1 MIPILYDQ
9 NETEFL
15 TNGLGRLSDAISCYT
30 EETRNGEYALSMVYP
45 LEGIH
50 FADISIG
57 RLILASVGNGQ
68 QTQPFRISEIK
79 RTLDGKKAE
88 IYAPHISYDLN
99 KMVALPF
106 SASSAAGAFAA
117 LESAI
122 QGNTHF
128 TFSTDK
134 TVDSAYA
141 LTKPMSVR
149 AVLGGTEGSFTDVYG
164 QIEYQF
170 DRFKVVGNLNRGA
183 DRGVTIRYGKN
194 LTKLE
199 NSDIEDS
206 VYTAII
212 PYVTYRDASSAEKS
226 IVGDMIKTDAFDSA
240 LPKIKSI
247 DLSSKWTD
255 TENEPTA
262 EQVTDLGK
270 AYLEQE
276 KDLSEISKSIKVSY
290 IDLSKTE
297 EYKGRA
303 ILEEVRL
310 CDTVHVRFDALGVNA
325 TAKAVKI
332 KYNVLLDRVEEVE
345 LGSAANNLSSTL
357 KSAITQATADLPTT
371 SDMEAAQRHA
381 AELITGGL
389 GGVIYVRRNA
399 NGQPI
404 EIDICSALADG
415 SLPASYKEAT
425 NGIWR
430 WNANGLAYF
439 DKYTDD
445 PYTADT
451 PIAITADGAI
461 NASLITTGEL
471 MAGLIKTGIIKAKNG
486 LSYWDLDKAIFANKS
501 NNGAEVLLSNGCV
514 NLALGST
521 TNSSTFV
528 GSIRGQVGTSD
539 ESKMSVGINA
549 IPGSEGVQ
557 LGVYQSDESRASY
570 YALRVKKNETSSY
583 ARRVDID
590 NNSVLRPFDVRTE
603 GSFYIVD
610 VDSSDNESV
619 YGELWNATNG
629 DKLFTIEAE
638 WASGGWVLAHSNA
651 GDKSTYYDIKY
662 LKSDDKIH
670 FYRECVFENGYDVD
684 IPFMTAAGREAKIH
698 VSNGIITGWDYTS

>member
-57 RLILASVGNGQ
+57 RLILASVGDGQ

-170 DRFKVVGNLNRGA
+170 DRFKAIGNLNRGA

-255 TENEPTA
+255 TGNEPTA

-371 SDMEAAQRHA
+371 SEMEAAQRHA

-471 MAGLIKTGIIKAKNG
+471 MAGLIKAGVLSDKAGNFYLDMESGNLRMKNG
-486 LSYWDLDKAIFANKS
+486 TFEGTIKGSTITGAHITGALMEGSTARFGSGNLHTTLSYGPSAGFGGHNALLISGNDRVAI
-501 NNGAEVLLSNGCV
+501 E
-514 NLALGST
+514 ST
-521 TNSSTFV
+521 QYQVRMTGRSV
-528 GSIRGQVGTSD
+528 HVGTEND
-539 ESKMSVGINA
+539 MPE
-549 IPGSEGVQ
+549 
-557 LGVYQSDESRASY
+557 AS
-570 YALRVKKNETSSY
+570 
-583 ARRVDID
+583 I
-590 NNSVLRPFDVRTE
+590 
-603 GSFYIVD
+603 YIGP
-610 VDSSDNESV
+610 S
-619 YGELWNATNG
+619 
-629 DKLFTIEAE
+629 
-638 WASGGWVLAHSNA
+638 ASGGNKIEMNGNVRVLD
-651 GDKSTYYDIKY
+651 GRLLGYVSTANTEELQLWAFESSGHKY
-662 LKSDDKIH
+662 VSVYKDDSY
-670 FYRECVFENGYDVD
+670 F
-684 IPFMTAAGREAKIH
+684 GRIQL
-698 VSNGIITGWDYTS
+698 S

>member
-45 LEGIH
+45 LEGIR

-57 RLILASVGNGQ
+57 RLILASVGDGQ

-371 SDMEAAQRHA
+371 SEMEAAQRHA

-430 WNANGLAYF
+430 WNANGLAHF

-461 NASLITTGEL
+461 NASLITTG
-471 MAGLIKTGIIKAKNG
+471 T
-486 LSYWDLDKAIFANKS
+486 
-501 NNGAEVLLSNGCV
+501 
-514 NLALGST
+514 
-521 TNSSTFV
+521 
-528 GSIRGQVGTSD
+528 
-539 ESKMSVGINA
+539 INA
-549 IPGSEGVQ
+549 IDITGSHITGSHIT
-557 LGVYQSDESRASY
+557 G
-570 YALRVKKNETSSY
+570 ALM
-583 ARRVDID
+583 
-590 NNSVLRPFDVRTE
+590 E
-603 GSFYIVD
+603 GSTARFGSGNLHTTLSYGPSAGFDGHNALLISGNDRVAIESTQYQVRVTGRSVHVGTENNMPEASIYIGP
-610 VDSSDNESV
+610 S
-619 YGELWNATNG
+619 
-629 DKLFTIEAE
+629 
-638 WASGGWVLAHSNA
+638 ASGGNNIQMNGNVRVLD
-651 GDKSTYYDIKY
+651 GRLLGYVSTVNTEELKLMAYESSGRKY
-662 LKSDDKIH
+662 VAVYKDDSL
-670 FYRECVFENGYDVD
+670 YGSVQL
-684 IPFMTAAGREAKIH
+684 
-698 VSNGIITGWDYTS
+698 S

>member
-57 RLILASVGNGQ
+57 RLILASVGDGQ

-325 TAKAVKI
+325 TAKAVKV

-371 SDMEAAQRHA
+371 SEMEAAQRHA

-430 WNANGLAYF
+430 WNANGLAHF

-461 NASLITTGEL
+461 NASLITTG
-471 MAGLIKTGIIKAKNG
+471 T
-486 LSYWDLDKAIFANKS
+486 
-501 NNGAEVLLSNGCV
+501 
-514 NLALGST
+514 
-521 TNSSTFV
+521 
-528 GSIRGQVGTSD
+528 
-539 ESKMSVGINA
+539 INA
-549 IPGSEGVQ
+549 IDITGSHITGSHIT
-557 LGVYQSDESRASY
+557 G
-570 YALRVKKNETSSY
+570 ALM
-583 ARRVDID
+583 
-590 NNSVLRPFDVRTE
+590 E
-603 GSFYIVD
+603 GSTARFGSGNLHTTLSYGPSAGFDGHNALLISGNDRVAIESTQYQVRVTGRSVHVGTENNMPEASIYIGP
-610 VDSSDNESV
+610 S
-619 YGELWNATNG
+619 
-629 DKLFTIEAE
+629 
-638 WASGGWVLAHSNA
+638 ASGGNNIQMNGNVRVLGGKLLGYVSAANTEGLQLWAFESSGH
-651 GDKSTYYDIKY
+651 KY
-662 LKSDDKIH
+662 VSVYKDDSY
-670 FYRECVFENGYDVD
+670 F
-684 IPFMTAAGREAKIH
+684 GRIQL
-698 VSNGIITGWDYTS
+698 S

>member
-50 FADISIG
+50 FADISID
-57 RLILASVGNGQ
+57 RLILASVGDGQ

-332 KYNVLLDRVEEVE
+332 KYNVLLDRAEEVE

-371 SDMEAAQRHA
+371 SEMEAAQRHA

-430 WNANGLAYF
+430 WNANGLAHF

-461 NASLITTGEL
+461 NASLITTG
-471 MAGLIKTGIIKAKNG
+471 T
-486 LSYWDLDKAIFANKS
+486 
-501 NNGAEVLLSNGCV
+501 
-514 NLALGST
+514 
-521 TNSSTFV
+521 
-528 GSIRGQVGTSD
+528 
-539 ESKMSVGINA
+539 INA
-549 IPGSEGVQ
+549 IDITGSHITGSHIT
-557 LGVYQSDESRASY
+557 G
-570 YALRVKKNETSSY
+570 ALM
-583 ARRVDID
+583 
-590 NNSVLRPFDVRTE
+590 E
-603 GSFYIVD
+603 GSTARFGSGNLHTTLSYGPSAGFDGKNALLISGNDRVAIESTQYQVRVTGRSVHVGTENNMPEASIYIGP
-610 VDSSDNESV
+610 S
-619 YGELWNATNG
+619 
-629 DKLFTIEAE
+629 
-638 WASGGWVLAHSNA
+638 ASGGNNIQMNGNVRVLD
-651 GDKSTYYDIKY
+651 GRLLGYVSTVNTEELKLMAYESSGRKY
-662 LKSDDKIH
+662 VAVYKDDSL
-670 FYRECVFENGYDVD
+670 YGSVQL
-684 IPFMTAAGREAKIH
+684 
-698 VSNGIITGWDYTS
+698 S